1 MGININVDLS
11 KPVEKVVDTTSDLAT
26 NLCGKPISEIGNF
39 FDALFGIPADA
50 AIYWRTN
57 FRMKH
62 KANQQI
68 LAEKLQKKVAS
79 IPKSNI
85 CEPDFQT
92 MSTAF
97 ENAKHC
103 DSDEL
108 RELFASLIASS
119 INIEKKDDVHPS
131 FSEIIKQL
139 SPLDA
144 RNLKLFK
151 NADGLPIS
159 QYRVRNEDGSY
170 DILMSNVFLGKI
182 GENVDLTAQSASITN
197 LQRLGLLEVTYR
209 SKFANPIRYDEA
221 ETLLQA
227 LFSDE
232 IKPNEAREL
241 KKGIVRKTPLGEKF
255 VNACIED

>member
-1 MGININVDLS
+1 MGINIDVDLS

-26 NLCGKPISEIGNF
+26 DLVKKPISEIGK
-39 FDALFGIPADA
+39 LFCDLLGIPADSVN
-50 AIYWRTN
+50 YLRTN
-57 FRMKH
+57 FQMKH

-68 LAEKLQKKVAS
+68 LAEKLQKEVAS
-79 IPKSNI
+79 ISENNI

-92 MSTAF
+92 ISTAF

-108 RELFASLIASS
+108 RELFANLIASS

-131 FSEIIKQL
+131 FSEIIKQM

-151 NADGLPIS
+151 NEDGLPIS
-159 QYRVRNEDGSY
+159 QYRVRNEDNSY

-182 GENVDLTAQSASITN
+182 GENVNLTAQSVSITN
-197 LQRLGLLEVTYR
+197 LQRLGLLEITYR
-209 SKFANPIRYDEA
+209 SKFANFSRYDEA
-221 ETLLQA
+221 EKLLQA
-227 LFSDE
+227 LFSEE
-232 IKPNEAREL
+232 IKPNEEREL

>member
-1 MGININVDLS
+1 MGINIDVDLS
-11 KPVEKVVDTTSDLAT
+11 KPVEKVVDTTSDLAA
-26 NLCGKPISEIGNF
+26 NLGEKPISEIGNF
-39 FDALFGIPADA
+39 FGALFGIPADA
-50 AIYWRTN
+50 AISLRTKLQI
-57 FRMKH
+57 KH
-62 KANQQI
+62 KINQQI
-68 LAEKLQKKVAS
+68 FAKELQKKVAS
-79 IPKSNI
+79 IPENNI

-92 MSTAF
+92 ISTAF
-97 ENAKHC
+97 DNAKHC

-108 RELFASLIASS
+108 RELFANLIASS

-131 FSEIIKQL
+131 FSEIIKQM

-151 NADGLPIS
+151 NEDGLPIS
-159 QYRVRNEDGSY
+159 QYRVRNEDNSY

-221 ETLLQA
+221 EKLLQS

-241 KKGIVRKTPLGEKF
+241 KNGIVRKTPFGEKF